1 MSLLYTVYV
10 YPPEQWALGTGGGY
24 HFIPWELER
33 EWLMVSS
40 DCKRGTRQR
49 KGFQVENHVLIYLHH
64 LKTWIYF
71 WQNLNPRHYRN
82 QSPGLEMI
90 CFLNCPSKVPP
101 YDSSC
106 ESRLFGLLSH
116 FCWIFGR
123 LDLLYIPHQHYNHHN
138 FHDSKSAHQ
147 STQHLSILIRH
158 LLDDRVSLRNGIFI
172 LFPKQTYKFP
182 QRRAKKTQTK
192 HFRIIG
198 GFLWRRAAGHSR
210 DKNLVENNE
219 MM

>member
-1 MSLLYTVYV
+1 M
-10 YPPEQWALGTGGGY
+10 
-24 HFIPWELER
+24 HHEL
-33 EWLMVSS
+33 M
-40 DCKRGTRQR
+40 
-49 KGFQVENHVLIYLHH
+49 HH
-64 LKTWIYF
+64 LNIWIYI
-71 WQNLNPRHYRN
+71 LRSKSNPLQASQLLRSAFH
-82 QSPGLEMI
+82 
-90 CFLNCPSKVPP
+90 LNCLSKIAP

-147 STQHLSILIRH
+147 STQHQHS
-158 LLDDRVSLRNGIFI
+158 DQTSAGYDRVSLGNGIFI

-182 QRRAKKTQTK
+182 LRRAKKTQTK

-210 DKNLVENNE
+210 DKNLVGSNE
-219 MM
+219 MI